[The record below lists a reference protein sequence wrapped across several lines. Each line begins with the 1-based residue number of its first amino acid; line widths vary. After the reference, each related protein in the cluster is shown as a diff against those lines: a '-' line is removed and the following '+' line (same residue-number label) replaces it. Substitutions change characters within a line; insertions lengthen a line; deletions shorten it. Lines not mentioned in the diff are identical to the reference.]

1 MIWKI
6 HEFYF
11 CMYFFF
17 HSALVNLLSQNDWPS
32 CISILISISIVLV
45 FDLCDFFGGHV
56 HKFMPPSRLSFMVAA
71 LISVCVLLCVHCK
84 INRPNATQLHHSNQL
99 RVSQMN
105 CWNATFSMVFLSLYS
120 NGILHSKWSL
130 ESISIWTFC
139 CLISHIWQC
148 YCRELIGIWWMWFEK
163 TTVEKCREREWLR
176 CSRIKWWRKWILSH
190 KMKENWFAASV
201 KCGSR
206 PHWIWIELNRNWRHQ
221 LVVSYSLKLTNLV
234 WILI

>member
-56 HKFMPPSRLSFMVAA
+56 HKFMPPSRLSCMVAA
-71 LISVCVLLCVHCK
+71 LISVCVCVLLCVHCK

-139 CLISHIWQC
+139 CLMSVYDNAIA
-148 YCRELIGIWWMWFEK
+148 GN
-163 TTVEKCREREWLR
+163 WLEYDE
-176 CSRIKWWRKWILSH
+176 CDSK
-190 KMKENWFAASV
+190 
-201 KCGSR
+201 
-206 PHWIWIELNRNWRHQ
+206 
-221 LVVSYSLKLTNLV
+221 KLR
-234 WILI
+234 